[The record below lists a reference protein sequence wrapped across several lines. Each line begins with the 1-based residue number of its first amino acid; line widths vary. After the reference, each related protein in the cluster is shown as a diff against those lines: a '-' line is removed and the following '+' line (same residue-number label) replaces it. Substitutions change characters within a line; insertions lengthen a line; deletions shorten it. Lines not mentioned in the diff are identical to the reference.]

1 MRKLFVVMLV
11 ALVVPAAAFAVPAD
25 RSDGTL
31 AVKNATGRVAIAA
44 KGSLLGRVDDGVFA
58 VADLS
63 PAGDDDI
70 QVFGNDQKPQVRAN
84 GTTVYKG
91 TNMRFRVVGG
101 LYSVVVTGS
110 GINLSAVGR
119 GSVQGLG
126 LSDGLFST
134 DGRSFKLAS
143 PLGYSDS
150 FGQ

>member
-1 MRKLFVVMLV
+1 MRKLVLVMLV
-11 ALVVPAAAFAVPAD
+11 ALALPAAASAAPAE
-25 RSDGTL
+25 RGDGTL
-31 AVKNATGRVAIAA
+31 AVKNATGRIAIAA
-44 KGSLLGRVDDGVFA
+44 RGALLGRVDDGVFT

-63 PAGDDDI
+63 PGGNDEI
-70 QVFGNDQKPQVRAN
+70 QVFGNDQKPQVRGD

-101 LYSVVVTGS
+101 LYSVVVTGT

-119 GSVQGLG
+119 GTVQGLG
-126 LSDGLFST
+126 MSDGLFSS
-134 DGRSFKLAS
+134 DGTPFRLAS